1 MVKLSKPSESVTV
14 TILRPAG
21 ALPVS
26 LLQSTRSRFSNLLA
40 AKAEVHV
47 SRALSCPSPPRSTI
61 FECLPSR
68 YLLPNLTGVFVL
80 IQTRT
85 NKGRKWE
92 VRATPS
98 RTARIVAQQRD
109 SAVSPYPMSFSAAAS
124 SVAPSRAIET
134 NRWIASAQD
143 RCTTNSHFCYCRQ
156 PISPT

>member
-1 MVKLSKPSESVTV
+1 VPIPAK
-14 TILRPAG
+14 INNLRV
-21 ALPVS
+21 L
-26 LLQSTRSRFSNLLA
+26 R
-40 AKAEVHV
+40 
-47 SRALSCPSPPRSTI
+47 I
-61 FECLPSR
+61 DPSR

-85 NKGRKWE
+85 NKGGKWE

-143 RCTTNSHFCYCRQ
+143 RCTTIVTSVTVGNQYRRREARCPENS
-156 PISPT
+156 